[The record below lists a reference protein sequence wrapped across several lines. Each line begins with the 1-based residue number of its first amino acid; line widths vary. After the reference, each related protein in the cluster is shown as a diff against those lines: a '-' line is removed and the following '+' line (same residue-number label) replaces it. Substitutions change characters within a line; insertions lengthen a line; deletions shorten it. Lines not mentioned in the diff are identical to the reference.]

1 MKILAEP
8 HINKTNYNAIYDII
22 RAKRTQSSK
31 PISLFP
37 KLSEKKKLTEEAQ
50 ILAKESEKDS
60 KLAYTL
66 LTDFKILKDNATTY
80 INRSENI
87 KSFAKYE
94 FSSAKKLI
102 DETGQITKNEKKRRK
117 DNNNSYVRVKKKK
130 FAGGIEIDDY
140 KNGELTRRVLKTG
153 NTITVTAF
161 DINKNTSIFSFNN
174 DGNLL
179 AYFEGV
185 INTKNVFKANEK
197 FEFSNGTLSSIDLDY
212 KKFNDNSEESKKH
225 IVLSNNKPIEI
236 YRGYKK
242 FANNETEIS
251 ADEFLLYSIKD
262 NPYRY
267 YKNYSVSANKE
278 EAAELEFKY
287 DTIDFITY
295 LKECRKCKQT
305 ENQHTK
311 TLISRYKKRK
321 LQAIY
326 IQDTKTRNL
335 RYFMFDLEGK
345 PINYYEDT
353 IKP

>member
-31 PISLFP
+31 PISLFS
-37 KLSEKKKLTEEAQ
+37 KLNEKKRLTEEAQ
-50 ILAKESEKDS
+50 ILAKESEKDC

-66 LTDFKILKDNATTY
+66 LSDFKILKDYATSY
-80 INRSENI
+80 INKSENI

-94 FSSAKKLI
+94 FISAKKLL

-117 DNNNSYVRVKKKK
+117 DNNNTYVRVKKKK

-140 KNGELTRRVLKTG
+140 KNGELTRKVLKTG

-161 DINKNTSIFSFNN
+161 DVNKNASIFSFDN

-179 AYFEGV
+179 AYLEGV
-185 INTKNVFKANEK
+185 TNTKKVFKANEK
-197 FEFSNGTLSSIDLDY
+197 FEYSNGNLSCIDLNYEKYSDG
-212 KKFNDNSEESKKH
+212 SEASKKH
-225 IVLSNNKPIEI
+225 YVYSNNRLTKVFRSYNKVVSQEIETTAEEL
-236 YRGYKK
+236 
-242 FANNETEIS
+242 F
-251 ADEFLLYSIKD
+251 LYSMKD

-267 YKNYSVSANKE
+267 CKNYSISTDKE
-278 EAAELEFKY
+278 ESAEIEFKY
-287 DTIDFITY
+287 DTTEFITY
-295 LKECRKCKQT
+295 LKECRKGKQA
-305 ENQHTK
+305 ENQQHT

-326 IQDTKTRNL
+326 IQDTKTRKL
-335 RYFMFDLEGK
+335 RYFTYDLEGN

-353 IKP
+353 LKS